1 MLKLL
6 EKLMLNMMS
15 GKEEQKP
22 NCFRGQIKVDEISS
36 SQSFIL
42 CIMVA
47 KESVLGKHLYYRRHS
62 KRSRIQDYQTGNTRL
77 GSFIL
82 VQNVSYMT
90 SACGHMN
97 LNF

>member
-36 SQSFIL
+36 GQYSIL

-47 KESVLGKHLYYRRHS
+47 KENVLGEHLYYRRHS
-62 KRSRIQDYQTGNTRL
+62 RRSLIQDYQTGNTRL